1 MSPSLFVASL
11 IDALERYDKKP
22 GIIGKIHGDKNEPRP
37 ARAEIKMLASIA
49 ILECH
54 RLFSF

>member
-22 GIIGKIHGDKNEPRP
+22 GIIGKIHGDRNEPRP
-37 ARAEIKMLASIA
+37 ASAEIRMLASIA
-49 ILECH
+49 NL
-54 RLFSF
+54 